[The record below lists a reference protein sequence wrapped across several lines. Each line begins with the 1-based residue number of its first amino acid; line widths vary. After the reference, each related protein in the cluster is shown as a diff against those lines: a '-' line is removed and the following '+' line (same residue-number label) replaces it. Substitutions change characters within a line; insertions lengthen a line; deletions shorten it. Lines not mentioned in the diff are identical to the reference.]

1 MAITAEARTDIIAL
15 VVGMFDAAP
24 GATFLSQFVNA
35 VDAGSTIDTLAA
47 DLAGTAAFK
56 GTYPDLQTNNEFATK
71 FVDNLVGTEASD
83 ASKAWA
89 VTWIEAQLNGGAT
102 KAEVIVSSINALRAI
117 DETDANWGNAA
128 GALNNKVTVA
138 EWYSVDQLGNA
149 TDLAT
154 LQNQVATVTS
164 DDTTVTDITSGSA
177 QSGDTFTLTTGV
189 DTVSGTAANDAIEA
203 LIDDTT
209 GAVASTLSALD
220 SVDGGAGTDTLTLNI
235 LNGAGAAGTAVTAL
249 PAVTVTNV
257 ETANVRSAVALTA
270 DVSAWT
276 GLTDVNVTQVTGAL
290 DLTAAATT
298 AVSTSGVTGNTTVD
312 GGSTQTITATAGDVD
327 SDNAAGAV
335 TVSHTATAG
344 QAIAVDDGTAVT
356 VNASGI
362 TTGGS
367 IVVGATDA
375 ASGAVVVNATGAA
388 YAAADTDHAMG
399 TVAVTGGT
407 TATVAQTA
415 SSDTAL
421 AATDTVTVATV
432 TQGAVT
438 VTGDNSTTAVTVTQE
453 DQVTAVDAVT
463 AVTGVNETQ
472 VITFVA
478 MAAGETTVVDG
489 LTFTAAKAL
498 TAAEAAAAFADLTAS
513 ATHGSASS
521 NGIYTGNTT
530 ANWTSGSVSG
540 ATVTFTE
547 VTAGAGPGLVVS
559 DTAAAGNVA
568 AAAGVTGVTA
578 VAGVTGVMGVANGAV
593 TIADGG
599 TDSITT
605 VTVDGYAASTIAADA
620 LTTLSLANSGAGTMA
635 VTTAATSL
643 NLTVNDVDAAVTV
656 DAGAATIT
664 DLTVTTATE
673 DSAFALT
680 AAAVTALTVSGTNAL
695 DLTGSTL
702 SALETVTVSGAG
714 NVTLGDISATAETL
728 NASAATG
735 AISAT
740 VAGDT
745 ATVTTGTGN
754 DAITVDTAA
763 ISKAINLGEGD
774 DTLTLSAAT
783 ASVPTAAVDGGAG
796 NDTVAMTFAS
806 AQALDGNTNF
816 QTAISGFERLT
827 ISDQAVMTTAD
838 ITVDMEALGF
848 DYVTLA
854 AGTDDT
860 EATNPNKLILDNLA
874 NNGTVVLNAAQS
886 ATAAQASTQVNIKD
900 AATGDADTLN
910 LVVSAEATVAA
921 GTVIANN
928 VETVNITATDVY
940 LDNNGVDTNNAVH
953 TLTLDAD
960 KVTSVVVTGDDL
972 TLDTNSTVLTAV
984 DASAMTGG
992 ITYTA
997 DGAAAGTTVTGGAGA
1012 DNLTADGSGDTL
1024 LGGAG
1029 NDTLTGANLTTL
1041 TGGEGTDTFV
1051 VNIPTNVNSYST
1063 ITDLAAGDTI
1073 QLTATESFV
1082 STAIT
1087 LADTAVFQD
1096 YANAAVNQLA
1106 TDDED
1111 AAWFQFGGNTYV
1123 VINDDQGDAID
1134 ADFENGADAI
1144 IQITGTVDLSTASYN
1159 ETAGTLVVA

>member
-1 MAITAEARTDIIAL
+1 
-15 VVGMFDAAP
+15 
-24 GATFLSQFVNA
+24 
-35 VDAGSTIDTLAA
+35 
-47 DLAGTAAFK
+47 
-56 GTYPDLQTNNEFATK
+56 
-71 FVDNLVGTEASD
+71 
-83 ASKAWA
+83 
-89 VTWIEAQLNGGAT
+89 
-102 KAEVIVSSINALRAI
+102 
-117 DETDANWGNAA
+117 
-128 GALNNKVTVA
+128 
-138 EWYSVDQLGNA
+138 
-149 TDLAT
+149 
-154 LQNQVATVTS
+154 
-164 DDTTVTDITSGSA
+164 
-177 QSGDTFTLTTGV
+177 
-189 DTVSGTAANDAIEA
+189 
-203 LIDDTT
+203 
-209 GAVASTLSALD
+209 
-220 SVDGGAGTDTLTLNI
+220 
-235 LNGAGAAGTAVTAL
+235 
-249 PAVTVTNV
+249 
-257 ETANVRSAVALTA
+257 
-270 DVSAWT
+270 
-276 GLTDVNVTQVTGAL
+276 
-290 DLTAAATT
+290 
-298 AVSTSGVTGNTTVD
+298 
-312 GGSTQTITATAGDVD
+312 
-327 SDNAAGAV
+327 
-335 TVSHTATAG
+335 
-344 QAIAVDDGTAVT
+344 
-356 VNASGI
+356 
-362 TTGGS
+362 
-367 IVVGATDA
+367 
-375 ASGAVVVNATGAA
+375 
-388 YAAADTDHAMG
+388 
-399 TVAVTGGT
+399 
-407 TATVAQTA
+407 
-415 SSDTAL
+415 
-421 AATDTVTVATV
+421 
-432 TQGAVT
+432 
-438 VTGDNSTTAVTVTQE
+438 
-453 DQVTAVDAVT
+453 
-463 AVTGVNETQ
+463 
-472 VITFVA
+472 

-498 TAAEAAAAFADLTAS
+498 TAAEAAAAFANLSAS

-521 NGIYTGNTT
+521 NGIYTGTT
-530 ANWTSGSVSG
+530 SANWTSGAVSG
-540 ATVTFTE
+540 ATVTLTE
-547 VTAGAGPGLVVS
+547 VTAGAGPALVVS